1 MSDTNTKVQEA
12 LDLIE
17 TTRNENAGR
26 LAKAEANLSSVVGD
40 AFLGKDIVLL
50 AVAEDDERQRTPK
63 VYKVVQVE
71 GLYLIYKNR
80 NDRPVSVHFSKVA
93 LA

>member
-17 TTRNENAGR
+17 TVRAENEDR
-26 LAKAEANLSSVVGD
+26 LKKAEANLSSVVGD
-40 AFLGKDIVLL
+40 AFLGKEVVLV
-50 AVAEDDERQRTPK
+50 AVADDEDRKKAPK
-63 VYKVVQVE
+63 TYTVEGVE
-71 GLYLIYKNR
+71 GLYLVYKNR
-80 NDRPVSVHFSKVA
+80 NGRPVSVHFSKVA